1 MDAIIEMYQQ
11 KKNKKEIKQ
20 TQDREI
26 LQKPITSFTIL
37 SIWPEALSKM
47 GGKKKKDPENVSS
60 VQVSKSIPHGFSFSE
75 ERKFFNLNHHQ
86 RHKD

>member
-1 MDAIIEMYQQ
+1 MDAIIEMYQQQ

-47 GGKKKKDPENVSS
+47 GGKKKKTQKMSLQFRSPKAFLMDFLSQKNE
-60 VQVSKSIPHGFSFSE
+60 SFST
-75 ERKFFNLNHHQ
+75 
-86 RHKD
+86 